1 MGQCDDG
8 SSVLQFVSIDGLR
21 APASLN
27 GSDVLPASIV
37 DCVSPSKLGWP
48 RLMRG
53 AEFTSVFRRTA
64 LAQPRRRRTS
74 QGLPITPSEAEALRL
89 VQSQGARATCF
100 FNNKGGV
107 GKTTL
112 VANLAAELALSFGA
126 KVLVVDA
133 DPQCNLTQYALGDE
147 EALELYA
154 SDDPSSVYSVIRP
167 LSLGKGYGTELPIRK
182 TDNFGFDII
191 VGDPRLAL
199 QEDLLANDWRDAKGG
214 GMRGIRTTYVF
225 ADLVQKAKANYD
237 FVFFDMG
244 PSLGAIN
251 RSVLLAMDFFVVP
264 MSIDIFSSWAIK
276 NIGSTVSVWQK
287 ELKTG
292 LALAEDPSE
301 IPSLASAANLR
312 FLGYVTQQ
320 HRERTEVE
328 ISVSINEDATE
339 AKDMIHVL
347 EKRKTRIVQAYQ
359 DISNAFPKDVEQ
371 YLHGFYD
378 SDKIKPHLG
387 NVKNLGSL
395 APKSQSQ
402 HAPMMLAGGTGRFV
416 QLRKE
421 AKTIYRGIANRFLE
435 NASLS

>member
-1 MGQCDDG
+1 M
-8 SSVLQFVSIDGLR
+8 
-21 APASLN
+21 
-27 GSDVLPASIV
+27 
-37 DCVSPSKLGWP
+37 
-48 RLMRG
+48 
-53 AEFTSVFRRTA
+53 A
-64 LAQPRRRRTS
+64 LAKTRRRRTT
-74 QGLPITPSEAEALRL
+74 QALPLKPAEAEALRV
-89 VQSQGARATCF
+89 VQSRGPRATCF

-112 VANLAAELALSFGA
+112 VANLAAELSLSFGA
-126 KVLVVDA
+126 RVLVVDA
-133 DPQCNLTQYALGDE
+133 DPQCNLTQYTLGE
-147 EALELYA
+147 EDALELY
-154 SDDPSSVYSVIRP
+154 SLEDPSTVYSVIRP
-167 LSLGKGYGTELPIRK
+167 LALGKGYGTELPIRE
-182 TDNFGFDII
+182 TENFGFDII

-214 GMRGIRTTYVF
+214 GLRGIRTTYVF
-225 ADLVQKAKANYD
+225 ADLVEKAKQKYD

-276 NIGSTVSVWQK
+276 NIGSTVGVWQK
-287 ELKTG
+287 ELRTG
-292 LALAEDPSE
+292 LSLAEDLSE
-301 IPSLASAANLR
+301 VPELASISSIK

-328 ISVSINEDATE
+328 ISIEINKNAVDK
-339 AKDMIHVL
+339 KDIL
-347 EKRKTRIVQAYQ
+347 QFEERRRTRIVQAYQ
-359 DISNAFPKDVEQ
+359 EISNSFPAEIER
-371 YLHGFYD
+371 YLKNFYD
-378 SDKIKPHLG
+378 STAIRPHLG

-402 HAPMMLAGGTGRFV
+402 HTPMMLAGGTGRFV

-435 NASLS
+435 NVSLS